1 MTTINLREFYSWY
14 KQDEFV
20 ELPDEVA
27 AELIEGRKYEKHHE
41 QRMRR
46 NKSVYSLDAGDDIET
61 AAIIHTTDNPE
72 AIFELMERH
81 CRICCALNSLPE
93 IQGRRIEAHYILG
106 KSIKEIAAVE
116 GTGERNIRKSIY
128 RGLASMKIHLKNFDV
143 RGPYCPKSEG
153 GI

>member
-20 ELPDEVA
+20 EVPDEVA
-27 AELIEGRKYEKHHE
+27 AELMASRKYEKHHE

-61 AAIIHTTDNPE
+61 AAVIHTTDNPE

-93 IQGRRIEAHYILG
+93 IQGRRIEAHYFLG
-106 KSIKEIAAVE
+106 MSQQEIADKE
-116 GTGERNIRKSIY
+116 GVVKSSVSESIT
-128 RGLASMKIHLKNFDV
+128 RGLRAMKIFLRNFENS
-143 RGPYCPKSEG
+143 PNFCPQSEG